1 MAAPADWTGAAPVC
15 CATSVDAGIFVVK
28 TTPPVVVTIAE
39 PEADATEEAMDWS
52 MEFAEAVLYVVV
64 VKLQR
69 VRTSKTSAEGY

>member
-39 PEADATEEAMDWS
+39 PEADATEEAMD
-52 MEFAEAVLYVVV
+52 
-64 VKLQR
+64 
-69 VRTSKTSAEGY
+69 